1 MMSRS
6 HFPLPIDAY
15 LPEILAALS
24 ATSILTLK
32 ASTGS
37 GKTTRVPAALL
48 TVEFAE
54 GREIWVL
61 EPRRLA
67 AKWAAQ
73 RVSDEMDEKIG
84 ETVGYQFRFEKRES
98 PKTRLR
104 FLTEGILLR
113 KLKTD
118 PTLSQVAAVVLDEF
132 HERHLTTDLALT
144 CLLDLQRRLR
154 PDLKILIMSA
164 TLDIKGL
171 QQTLGTSSSSLEI
184 EAPRFPV
191 DIRYLNEPLTRRLD
205 EEVARQ
211 VHQLLQE
218 TTGDILIFLPG
229 MGEILRAKQSI
240 ESQAQERMIEVI
252 PLHGEL
258 SREEQDRAM
267 LPSPLRKIILSTNL
281 AESSITIPGI
291 TAVIDSGLH
300 RQASHSHWNG
310 IPALRTRPISKAS
323 ATQRS
328 GRAGRTAPGICQ
340 RLYTRADFD
349 GRAAMDTPEILR
361 ADLAQ
366 VLLDLKAMNIPDIP
380 ALPWIESPPPSQW
393 EAAAR
398 LLWLLGILSSKE
410 ISASLTDTG
419 QKLSGLSMHPRLM
432 RLLFDAAKSGQETL
446 SSALTL
452 AAYLSEGELP
462 SRSPLESHDVLQ
474 GQTPSG
480 FALRRAVQQW
490 SDEIQRLKISSEE
503 KRTNPS
509 KKDLLAK
516 CILRAFPDQVVR
528 VLPDGSLAETT
539 FSGSIEIHPEL
550 RGSKGFAVALESQ
563 ERQQLRYSEKRSLPM
578 IESWILFPEEWLFD
592 LEPGLLSEFEGPWWD
607 DSNRRTRW
615 VSELRYGNIMLSRS
629 EREPNSETEW
639 KRCENL
645 LLKET
650 WKMEIPDQEI
660 SVSAGLELV
669 LALRNL
675 VSGELSELIES
686 TLARLLLIREQGL
699 VKESLPKFTELFS
712 GALSKKLSHRQLAE
726 MDWESEIQRA
736 ILELR
741 PQLRLEEWTPSHVLL
756 AGGRRARVQ
765 YRLGHAPWVESRLQD
780 FFGMKQGPRV
790 LAGRLALTLHLLAPN
805 QRAVQVTQDLAGFW
819 ERVYPE
825 LRNQLMRRYPR
836 HSWPERP

>member
-1 MMSRS
+1 
-6 HFPLPIDAY
+6 
-15 LPEILAALS
+15 
-24 ATSILTLK
+24 
-32 ASTGS
+32 
-37 GKTTRVPAALL
+37 
-48 TVEFAE
+48 
-54 GREIWVL
+54 
-61 EPRRLA
+61 
-67 AKWAAQ
+67 
-73 RVSDEMDEKIG
+73 
-84 ETVGYQFRFEKRES
+84 FRFEKREG
-98 PKTRLR
+98 PRTRLR
-104 FLTEGILLR
+104 FLTEGVLLR

-118 PTLSQVAAVVLDEF
+118 PKLSQVASVVLDEF

-144 CLLDLQRRLR
+144 CLLDLQRRVR

-191 DIRYLNEPLTRRLD
+191 DIRYLDEPITHRLD
-205 EEVARQ
+205 EEVSRQAR
-211 VHQLLQE
+211 QLLQQ
-218 TTGDILIFLPG
+218 TTGDILVFLPG

-240 ESQAQERMIEVI
+240 ESQIEERLVEVI

-267 LPSPLRKIILSTNL
+267 LPSSRRKIILSTNL
-281 AESSITIPGI
+281 AESSITIPGV
-291 TAVIDSGLH
+291 TGVIDSGLH

-323 ATQRS
+323 AAQRS

-349 GRAAMDTPEILR
+349 GRAALDTPEILR

-366 VLLDLKAMNIPDIP
+366 VLLDLKSMNISDIL
-380 ALPWIESPPPSQW
+380 ALPWIEAPPPSQW

-398 LLWLLGILSSKE
+398 LLWLLGILTSSE
-410 ISASLTDTG
+410 TSASLTEVG
-419 QKLSGLSMHPRLM
+419 QQLSRLSMHPRLM
-432 RLLFDAAKSGQETL
+432 RLLFDAARAGPDTL

-462 SRSPLESHDVLQ
+462 SRSPLDEQGVLQ
-474 GQTPSG
+474 GQTPTG

-490 SDEIQRLKISSEE
+490 SDEIQRLRITSEGQ
-503 KRTNPS
+503 KTDQSR
-509 KKDLLAK
+509 KVLLAK

-550 RGSKGFAVALESQ
+550 RGSKGFAVALEAQ
-563 ERQQLRYSEKRSLPM
+563 ERQQHRYAEKRSLPM
-578 IESWILFPEEWLFD
+578 IESWILFPEEWLLD
-592 LEPGLLSEFEGPWWD
+592 LEPGLLTESDGPWWD
-607 DSNRRTRW
+607 ESNRRTRW
-615 VSELRYGNIMLSRS
+615 VSELRYGNIVLSRS
-629 EREPNSETEW
+629 EREPDSEAEW

-645 LLKET
+645 LLKQA

-660 SVSAGLELV
+660 SENAGLQLV

-675 VSGELSELIES
+675 VSGELSEFIES
-686 TLARLLLIREQGL
+686 TLARLILIREQGL
-699 VKESLPKFTELFS
+699 AKESLPKFTELFS
-712 GALSKKLSHRQLAE
+712 GALTKKLSQKQLSE
-726 MDWESEIQRA
+726 MDWESEIHRS

-741 PQLRLEEWTPSHVLL
+741 PELRLDEWAPTHVLL

-790 LAGRLALTLHLLAPN
+790 LAGRLPLTLHLLAPN